1 MLSVSLTY
9 HVTVTSLRNHPSFPE
24 VPPKEYVMTGGVE
37 SAATE
42 APADTTPGAAAQA
55 VAAARSH
62 VIGCRSAFRAIPL
75 IGTHPQRAVC
85 QVSTTLRPA
94 FATVNVISND

>member
-1 MLSVSLTY
+1 MLSGSLTY
-9 HVTVTSLRNHPSFPE
+9 HLTVTSLRNHPSFPE

-42 APADTTPGAAAQA
+42 ALANTTPGAAAQT

-62 VIGCRSAFRAIPL
+62 VIGCRSAFHAIPL